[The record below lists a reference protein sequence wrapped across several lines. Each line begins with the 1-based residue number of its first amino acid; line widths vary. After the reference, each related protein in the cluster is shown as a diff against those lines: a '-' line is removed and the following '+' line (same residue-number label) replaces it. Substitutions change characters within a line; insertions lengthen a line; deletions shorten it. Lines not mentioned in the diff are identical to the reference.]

1 MLAFLGSDSVDMS
14 ERTMLDISPEEAER
28 ILETQTKFIIHPGNG
43 GQETILGVP
52 KDIFLARH
60 APLKWKV
67 RPARVGSEA
76 LEKSKS

>member
-1 MLAFLGSDSVDMS
+1 MS
-14 ERTMLDISPEEAER
+14 ERTMLDISPEEVER
-28 ILETQTKFIIHPGNG
+28 ILETQTKHIIHPGNG

-60 APLKWKV
+60 PPLKWKV
-67 RPARVGSEA
+67 RPARDGSEA